1 MTIYFLGGGNMAA
14 AIVAGLCQAERTAEI
29 HVANRGAEKRAA
41 LAAKYDVTDYR
52 KIAHA
57 HQKRCADFGS

>member
-29 HVANRGAEKRAA
+29 HVANRGAEKTRGVGSQIWR
-41 LAAKYDVTDYR
+41 KRFR
-52 KIAHA
+52 KIAHT
-57 HQKRCADFGS
+57 HQKRCANFGG